1 MQKKF
6 ESGTF
11 LPDSLISCR
20 TLYKANGF
28 SNDDLSRPIIGV
40 CNSFTDIVPGH
51 RHLKEL
57 AEQVKYGVYRAG
69 GTPVEF
75 GCIAVCDGVCTTHSG
90 ARYSLPSR
98 ELVADSI
105 DGTGAPAGR
114 PGAHWLLR

>member
-75 GCIAVCDGVCTTHSG
+75 GCIAVCDGVCTTHRQTALRLWHG
-90 ARYSLPSR
+90 RTGWTAWCSL
-98 ELVADSI
+98 
-105 DGTGAPAGR
+105 APAIKPFR
-114 PGAHWLLR
+114 AC

>member
-28 SNDDLSRPIIGV
+28 SNDDMSRPIIGV

-75 GCIAVCDGVCTTHSG
+75 GCIAVCDRQH
-90 ARYSLPSR
+90 
-98 ELVADSI
+98 
-105 DGTGAPAGR
+105 
-114 PGAHWLLR
+114 

>member
-28 SNDDLSRPIIGV
+28 SNDDMSRPIIGV

-69 GTPVEF
+69 R
-75 GCIAVCDGVCTTHSG
+75 H
-90 ARYSLPSR
+90 
-98 ELVADSI
+98 
-105 DGTGAPAGR
+105 AGR
-114 PGAHWLLR
+114 VRLYCRVRRCLHHPQRCPLLSAIPRACGRQH